1 MLTSKNMLNLAE
13 KNVKLAT
20 LITVHKAQGLS
31 LQSAL
36 IDAGPTTFGSGM
48 TYVALSRLTS
58 MQGLHLIDFDR
69 SKIKCERKAIIEY
82 NRLRRTYL
90 PYLGNLDST
99 HEIMQAQKSRAKG
112 AENKYKLSD
121 NSDIT
126 ETEENSEKFRKSKK
140 MRTEETKN
148 TVIPEAMPTCTI
160 SSIFTLCSVT
170 SMSEEFR
177 RSTINRLSLPSCQP
191 DNT

>member
-1 MLTSKNMLNLAE
+1 M
-13 KNVKLAT
+13 
-20 LITVHKAQGLS
+20 LS

-48 TYVALSRLTS
+48 TYFALSRLTS
-58 MQGLHLIDFDR
+58 LQGLHLIDFDR
-69 SKIKCERKAIIEY
+69 SKIKCDRKAIIEY
-82 NRLRRTYL
+82 NRLRLTYL

-126 ETEENSEKFRKSKK
+126 ETKETVKNLERVKK
-140 MRTEETKN
+140 
-148 TVIPEAMPTCTI
+148 
-160 SSIFTLCSVT
+160 
-170 SMSEEFR
+170 
-177 RSTINRLSLPSCQP
+177 
-191 DNT
+191 